1 MSVDLATLAAAF
13 APNCQFA
20 EELLSHVPDADG
32 SHDISHLVRVWNN
45 VRAIMADEGGEP
57 LILTASAIL
66 HDCVAIPKDSSLRSR
81 ASSLSAQKAG
91 GILRA
96 LGWDANAIVGVW
108 HAIEAH
114 SFSAGI
120 RPTTLEARIM
130 QDADRLDALG
140 MVGVARCFHVGGQ
153 LDRLLYDPFD
163 PAALHRAPDDT
174 RYTIDHF
181 RTKLFKIA
189 DDFQT
194 ATGARL
200 AKSRRDRLQRFFD
213 EFIEEVSP
221 TAK

>member
-13 APNCQFA
+13 APNGQLA
-20 EELLSHVPDADG
+20 EELLSHTSNVDG

-66 HDCVAIPKDSSLRSR
+66 HDCVVIPKDSSLRSR
-81 ASSLSAQKAG
+81 ASNLSAQKAA

-120 RPTTLEARIM
+120 RPTTLEARIL

-153 LDRLLYDPFD
+153 LGRSLYDPFD
-163 PAALHRAPDDT
+163 PAALHRTPDDT

-221 TAK
+221 TAR